1 MTNTRS
7 ATRSTH
13 AVVVGVDG
21 TAASVNAVRYA
32 RGEAAR
38 CGVGVEIVHVVPTY
52 IPMTPGYALPPE
64 DLMEAGRSV
73 LRSVMDQLEPFDAVP
88 VKAFVRKGGIVAT
101 LTAQRHAQAVVVGS
115 DRRSV
120 VARLLTGN
128 VSTLVAASAPVPT
141 VSVPETWR
149 PDEPKGVVLVGVK
162 HRQQSDE
169 LLAEAFSVAHQR
181 GSRLVVLHAW
191 KMPAGYEDL
200 IANPRAYEDWDS
212 RVGREIEEMLS
223 AWRTQCPDVDVELR
237 TAHDQPAH
245 SLVEASA
252 EADEVVLVRR
262 AHGAP
267 PSVHLGA
274 TARSVLMHSH
284 CPVRIVPPGHVRL
297 TPDLTLEAAGTLL
310 K

>member
-21 TAASVNAVRYA
+21 TRASLNALRYA
-32 RGEAAR
+32 REEAAR
-38 CGVGVEIVHVVPTY
+38 CGVGVEVVHVVPTY
-52 IPMTPGYALPPE
+52 VPIAPMYPLPPE

-73 LRSVMDQLEPFDAVP
+73 LRSVMDQLEPSDAVP
-88 VKAFVRKGGIVAT
+88 VEAFVRKGGVVAT
-101 LTAQRHAQAVVVGS
+101 LTAERHAHAVVVGS

-120 VARLLTGN
+120 AARLLTGN
-128 VSTLVAASAPVPT
+128 VSTGVAAGAPVPT

-162 HRQQSDE
+162 HRDHSDE
-169 LLAEAFSVAHQR
+169 LLAEAFSIAQQR

-191 KMPAGYEDL
+191 KVPAGYEDL
-200 IANPRAYEDWDS
+200 IANPTAYEDWDS
-212 RVGREIEEMLS
+212 RARLEIEEMLS

-237 TAHDQPAH
+237 TTHDQPAH
-245 SLVEASA
+245 ALVEASA
-252 EADEVVLVRR
+252 GADEVVLVRR
-262 AHGAP
+262 AHGVP
-267 PSVHLGA
+267 PGVHLGG
-274 TARSVLMHSH
+274 TARSVLIHSH
-284 CPVRIVPPGHVRL
+284 CPVRIVPPGHVRPM
-297 TPDLTLEAAGTLL
+297 PDLTLEAAGALL